1 MSFTNSR
8 SLSIGHKSLAGVG
21 FVAALGIGIGVVG
34 FAMVGQVDSRL
45 NTITDITAPLV
56 ETTDDL
62 IREVAEMHKVAVE
75 ILADEDLAN
84 IDARTNELSAAMVR
98 LEAAEAEL
106 YALPLPDDIRANV
119 ADALALRTGF
129 EDSIAEMKV
138 EHQLELESEQ
148 LADRRTAEFDAVGD
162 QLLASLAGIAE
173 VNEQEMADAEEEA
186 DRLVASGQ
194 ATAERLNE
202 LIGLLFEEDYPAV
215 EASFALQV
223 IVEALE
229 GHAESYLAIEDS
241 ARLVGARAAFDEVA
255 DSAQPWFDL
264 LLSLSESDA
273 ETQELRDLEALF
285 DRWIDQAGEEDQLFD
300 SHEEMLEHELNADIL
315 AETMDD
321 RADALIGA
329 LNQIAD
335 AGDAE
340 NDVADD
346 AVAAAVGLANMLI
359 GVLTLLLLAVA
370 AGVGLFVQRGVAR
383 PLDRM
388 ASVMEVLAKGDHSV
402 DVEGQH
408 RQDEIG
414 AMARSV
420 DVFKQNAIE
429 REALEA
435 EQRTAQEAR
444 ERRAKAMEE
453 LIEGFDAEAAAILET
468 LGSAS
473 EELDATAQSMQRTA
487 EHSTERATTVA
498 TATEQA
504 AANVHSVAS
513 STEEMASSIAEI
525 RQQVTRSSDIAQE
538 ARGEAEQAADVIQGL
553 VERARQIG
561 QVVDLIN
568 GIAEQTNLL
577 ALNAT
582 IEAARAGDAGKG
594 FAVVANEVKALA
606 SQTAKATDEIGQQIV
621 SIQQVTDGAA
631 TGITKVS
638 GIVGQM
644 SEIAA
649 GVASAIEEQDAATM
663 EISRN
668 VTEAASG
675 TQEVATGITD
685 VSRAAGDTGAAAEQ
699 VLAAA
704 KDLAGQTSSLRSR
717 MQAFFEGVR
726 TA

>member
-84 IDARTNELSAAMVR
+84 IDARTTELSAAMVR
-98 LEAAEAEL
+98 LEATEAEL

-119 ADALALRTGF
+119 ADALALRTDF

-194 ATAERLNE
+194 ASAERLNE

-273 ETQELRDLEALF
+273 EIQELRDLEALF

-402 DVEGQH
+402 EVEGQH

-726 TA
+726 AA

>member
-21 FVAALGIGIGVVG
+21 LVAALGIGVGVVG

-75 ILADEDLAN
+75 ILADEDLVD
-84 IDARTNELSAAMVR
+84 IGARITELSAAVAR

-106 YALPLPDDIRANV
+106 HALPLPDDIRADV

-129 EDSIAEMKV
+129 EDSIAEMKL

-173 VNEQEMADAEEEA
+173 ANEQEMADAEEEA
-186 DRLVASGQ
+186 DRLVASGR
-194 ATAERLNE
+194 ASAERLNE

-241 ARLVGARAAFDEVA
+241 ARLVDARAAFDEVA

-402 DVEGQH
+402 DVEGQR

-704 KDLAGQTSSLRSR
+704 KDLAGQTGSLRSR

-726 TA
+726 AA

>member
-1 MSFTNSR
+1 MQGTDTF
-8 SLSIGHKSLAGVG
+8 SLKIGHKSLGGVG
-21 FVAALGIGIGVVG
+21 LVAALGIGVGIVG
-34 FAMVGQVDSRL
+34 FAMIGQVDSRL
-45 NTITDITAPLV
+45 NAITDVTAPMV

-75 ILADEDLAN
+75 ILADEELAD
-84 IDARTNELSAAMVR
+84 IDARATELAAATAR
-98 LEAAEAEL
+98 FEAVEAEL
-106 YALPLPDDIRANV
+106 QALTLPDEFRADV
-119 ADALALRTGF
+119 TAALALRSAF
-129 EDSIAEMKV
+129 EDSITQMNL
-138 EHQLELESEQ
+138 EHRLELQAEA

-162 QLLASLAGIAE
+162 RLLETLAGIAE
-173 VNEQEMADAEEEA
+173 TNEQEMAAAEEEA

-194 ATAERLNE
+194 ATVERLND
-202 LIGLLFEEDYPAV
+202 LIGGLFEQDYPAV

-223 IVEALE
+223 IVEELE
-229 GHAESYLAIEDS
+229 GLAESYLAIEDP
-241 ARLVGARAAFDEVA
+241 ARLAGARAAFDAVA
-255 DSAQPWFDL
+255 DRAQPWFNL
-264 LLSLSESDA
+264 LLAMSES
-273 ETQELRDLEALF
+273 ETETEELRDLEALF
-285 DRWIDQAGEEDQLFD
+285 DRWVAQAGEEDQLFD
-300 SHEEMLEHELNADIL
+300 SHEEMLEHELNADAL

-329 LNQIAD
+329 LNAVAD
-335 AGDAE
+335 AGDAQ
-340 NDVADD
+340 NDAADD
-346 AVAAAVGLANMLI
+346 AAAAAVGLANMLI
-359 GVLTLLLLAVA
+359 TALTLLLLGVA

-388 ASVMEVLAKGDHSV
+388 AGVMETLARGDHSV
-402 DVEGQH
+402 DIEGQN

-429 REALEA
+429 REKLEA
-435 EQRTAQEAR
+435 EQRAAQEAR
-444 ERRAKAMEE
+444 ERRAKAMES
-453 LIEGFDAEAAAILET
+453 LIESFDAEAAAILET

-487 EHSTERATTVA
+487 QHSTERATVVA

-513 STEEMASSIAEI
+513 SSEEMASSIAEI

-538 ARGEAEQAADVIQGL
+538 ARGEAEQAAGVIQGL
-553 VERARQIG
+553 VERAKQIG

-631 TGITKVS
+631 TGISKVS

-644 SEIAA
+644 SEIAT
-649 GVASAIEEQDAATM
+649 GVASAIEQQDAATR

-675 TQEVATGITD
+675 TQEVATGIGD

-704 KDLAGQTSSLRSR
+704 KDLAGQTGSLRSR
-717 MQAFFEGVR
+717 MHAFFEGVR
-726 TA
+726 AA